1 MVALLPIMVAAM
13 VMAGIGGPVMVDK
26 VAGENMNPDSPFYG
40 VEKIGEGIQKALG
53 VVKNSEIAQERLMEL
68 EQMRIRT
75 QERIRMILDEVDV
88 AIEESNY
95 QEAPSQVQNLLQ
107 ERNEILNRV
116 MSQEPNVELKEE
128 FQNKLDMEFQNGK
141 FMLSGR

>member
-1 MVALLPIMVAAM
+1 
-13 VMAGIGGPVMVDK
+13 MAGIGGPVMVDK

-68 EQMRIRT
+68 EQMRVRT
-75 QERIRMILDEVDV
+75 QERIRAILNEVDI

-95 QEAPSQVQNLLQ
+95 QETSSQVQNLLQ
-107 ERNEILNRV
+107 ERNEILNKV

-128 FQNKLDMEFQNGK
+128 FQSKLDMEFQNGK